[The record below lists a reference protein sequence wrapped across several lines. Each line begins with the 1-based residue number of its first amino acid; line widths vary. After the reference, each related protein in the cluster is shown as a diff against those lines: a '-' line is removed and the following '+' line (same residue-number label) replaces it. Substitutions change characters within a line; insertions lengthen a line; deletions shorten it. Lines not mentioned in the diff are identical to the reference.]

1 MKFAN
6 ITVKNNLFL
15 APMAGICDVAFR
27 VLCKKYGAGFVY
39 SEFINVE
46 GISRE
51 IPNSMRML
59 KTVEEEKPVGIQIFG
74 TKLDSIAKSCRIL
87 QDKVNLIDL
96 NLGCPVHKVTCTG
109 AGAALLEKPEKL
121 GEIVRTMVKNSSV
134 PITVKMRRAD
144 RENKEEGYA
153 QTIKIAKII
162 QDSGASAL
170 TLHGRTVPQG
180 YSGKADWSYIRAV
193 KEALDIPVFGNGDIR
208 SRQDYLDIINQ
219 TNCDAV
225 LVGRAAMTNPGI
237 FMEILEGKSP
247 DKFEM
252 FFEYSVLA
260 EKFEIIS
267 AQKLKVMAQHFTKG
281 IEGAA
286 RIREAMNIV
295 HSAEGIMEIMEKAR
309 DGGFCVSDK
318 KEINAS
324 QSGERIE
331 NNAEQAVEKE
341 IVCSYA

>member
-1 MKFAN
+1 MEY
-6 ITVKNNLFL
+6 LHFL
-15 APMAGICDVAFR
+15 RIA
-27 VLCKKYGAGFVY
+27 K
-39 SEFINVE
+39 
-46 GISRE
+46 

-121 GEIVRTMVKNSSV
+121 GEIVRTMVANSSV

-144 RENKEEGYA
+144 RENSEEGYA

-162 QDSGASAL
+162 QESGASAL

-193 KEALDIPVFGNGDIR
+193 KEALNIPVFGNGDIR
-208 SRQDYLDIINQ
+208 SRQDYLDILKE

-225 LVGRAAMTNPGI
+225 
-237 FMEILEGKSP
+237 
-247 DKFEM
+247 
-252 FFEYSVLA
+252 
-260 EKFEIIS
+260 
-267 AQKLKVMAQHFTKG
+267 
-281 IEGAA
+281 
-286 RIREAMNIV
+286 
-295 HSAEGIMEIMEKAR
+295 
-309 DGGFCVSDK
+309 
-318 KEINAS
+318 
-324 QSGERIE
+324 
-331 NNAEQAVEKE
+331 
-341 IVCSYA
+341 

>member
-1 MKFAN
+1 MEY
-6 ITVKNNLFL
+6 LHFL
-15 APMAGICDVAFR
+15 RIA
-27 VLCKKYGAGFVY
+27 K
-39 SEFINVE
+39 
-46 GISRE
+46 

-74 TKLDSIAKSCRIL
+74 TNLDSIGKSCRIL
-87 QDKVNLIDL
+87 QDKADLIDL

-121 GEIVRTMVKNSSV
+121 GEIVRTMVANSSI
-134 PITVKMRRAD
+134 PITVKMRRV
-144 RENKEEGYA
+144 ESYEK
-153 QTIKIAKII
+153 TIKIAKII

-180 YSGKADWSYIRAV
+180 YTGGADWSYICAV

-208 SRQDYLDIINQ
+208 SREDYLQILKE

-260 EKFEIIS
+260 ENFEIITANS
-267 AQKLKVMAQHFTKG
+267 ASHSVQKLKVMAQHFTKG

-286 RIREAMNIV
+286 RIREAMNTV
-295 HSAEGIMEIMEKAR
+295 HSVEGIMEIMEKAKN
-309 DGGFCVSDK
+309 GMFCVNDK
-318 KEINAS
+318 LNDLRVS
-324 QSGERIE
+324 
-331 NNAEQAVEKE
+331 
-341 IVCSYA
+341 

>member
-1 MKFAN
+1 MRFAN

-59 KTVEEEKPVGIQIFG
+59 KTVDEEKPVGIQIFG
-74 TKLDSIAKSCRIL
+74 TNLDNIGKSCRIL
-87 QDKVNLIDL
+87 QDKANLIDL

-121 GEIVRTMVKNSSV
+121 GEIVRTMVANSSI
-134 PITVKMRRAD
+134 PITVKMRRV
-144 RENKEEGYA
+144 ESYEE
-153 QTIKIAKII
+153 TIKIAKII
-162 QDSGASAL
+162 QNAGASAL

-180 YSGKADWSYIRAV
+180 YTGRADWSYIRAV
-193 KEALDIPVFGNGDIR
+193 KEALHIPVFGNGDIR
-208 SRQDYLDIINQ
+208 TRADYLQILKE

-225 LVGRAAMTNPGI
+225 LVGRAAMTNPCI
-237 FMEILEGKSP
+237 FTEILEGKSP
-247 DKFEM
+247 DKIEM
-252 FFEYSVLA
+252 FFEYAALA

-267 AQKLKVMAQHFTKG
+267 AQKLKIMAQHFTKG

-286 RIREAMNIV
+286 RIREVMNTV
-295 HSAEGIMEIMEKAR
+295 HSVEGIMEIMERAR
-309 DGGFCVSDK
+309 EGRFVVNNNMDNIKNNNIV
-318 KEINAS
+318 IT
-324 QSGERIE
+324 E
-331 NNAEQAVEKE
+331 NNLSSNSKTNVKKE

>member
-1 MKFAN
+1 
-6 ITVKNNLFL
+6 
-15 APMAGICDVAFR
+15 
-27 VLCKKYGAGFVY
+27 
-39 SEFINVE
+39 
-46 GISRE
+46 
-51 IPNSMRML
+51 
-59 KTVEEEKPVGIQIFG
+59 
-74 TKLDSIAKSCRIL
+74 
-87 QDKVNLIDL
+87 
-96 NLGCPVHKVTCTG
+96 
-109 AGAALLEKPEKL
+109 
-121 GEIVRTMVKNSSV
+121 
-134 PITVKMRRAD
+134 
-144 RENKEEGYA
+144 
-153 QTIKIAKII
+153 
-162 QDSGASAL
+162 
-170 TLHGRTVPQG
+170 
-180 YSGKADWSYIRAV
+180 
-193 KEALDIPVFGNGDIR
+193 
-208 SRQDYLDIINQ
+208 
-219 TNCDAV
+219 
-225 LVGRAAMTNPGI
+225 
-237 FMEILEGKSP
+237 
-247 DKFEM
+247 M

>member
-1 MKFAN
+1 MRFAN

-15 APMAGICDVAFR
+15 APMAGICDLAFR

-51 IPNSMRML
+51 IPNSMKML

-121 GEIVRTMVKNSSV
+121 GEIVRTMVANSSV
-134 PITVKMRRAD
+134 PITVKMRRV
-144 RENKEEGYA
+144 ESYEE
-153 QTIKIAKII
+153 TLKIAKII
-162 QDSGASAL
+162 QESGASAL

-180 YSGKADWSYIRAV
+180 YMGRADWSYVRAV

-208 SRQDYLDIINQ
+208 TRQDYLDIIKQ

-237 FMEILEGKSP
+237 FMEILEGRSP

-252 FFEYSVLA
+252 FFEYAKLA
-260 EKFEIIS
+260 EKFEIVS
-267 AQKLKVMAQHFTKG
+267 VQKLKLMAQHFTRG

-286 RIREAMNIV
+286 RIREAMNTV
-295 HSAEGIMEIMEKAR
+295 HSVEGIMERMEKAKQNIK
-309 DGGFCVSDK
+309 DK
-318 KEINAS
+318 GNVEINSPIA
-324 QSGERIE
+324 
-331 NNAEQAVEKE
+331 EKE
-341 IVCSYA
+341 RVCSYA

>member
-51 IPNSMRML
+51 IPNSMKML
-59 KTVEEEKPVGIQIFG
+59 KTAEEEKPVGIQIFG

-208 SRQDYLDIINQ
+208 SREDYLQILKE

-237 FMEILEGKSP
+237 FREILDGTLP

-252 FFEYSVLA
+252 FFEYAKLA
-260 EKFEIIS
+260 EKFEVITANS
-267 AQKLKVMAQHFTKG
+267 ASHSVQKLKVMAQHFTKG

-286 RIREAMNIV
+286 RIREAMNTV
-295 HSAEGIMEIMEKAR
+295 HSVEGIMEIMEKAKN
-309 DGGFCVSDK
+309 GMFCVNDK
-318 KEINAS
+318 LNDLRVS
-324 QSGERIE
+324 
-331 NNAEQAVEKE
+331 
-341 IVCSYA
+341 